1 MPNSTTASATDHRAL
16 IALLIV
22 AAFVIAGGI
31 HYQTPMLAT
40 IAAEFQAS
48 PAAVGWIPTLSFGG
62 MLVGVALLVPLG
74 DRINKRWLIIG
85 MITMLGV
92 AQALMAMAPSIT
104 VLAAA
109 SLVTGIC
116 SSVGLVFISIVVE
129 IAPEKHRG
137 RTVGTQLMAMFIGIL
152 FARIAGGLIAAHL
165 GWRWSYVFSTGL
177 LLALLCALLAWLPPT
192 RSTTQLAYHDLL
204 WSIFTI
210 FRKHG
215 NVRRAV
221 SIQFLLGI
229 CYGGFWAVVAPML
242 ATLHHVGPTE
252 AGLIGIPGAAGILVA
267 RPAGRW
273 MDRSGAVPV
282 VTTGVCVMI
291 AAWLAFGFAAWSIAF
306 VVLGAILLDCGLRT
320 AMVAN
325 QTLVNAAAPD
335 SRARAN
341 TIFGM
346 HVWCGNAVG
355 AFLTS
360 TAFAHY
366 GWLAVCAIAMTA
378 SLFALLIHWGVVR
391 VGKVSGQRP

>member
-1 MPNSTTASATDHRAL
+1 MPHSTAVTSDHRAL

-40 IAAEFQAS
+40 IATEFQAS

-62 MLVGVALLVPLG
+62 MLIGVALLVPLG
-74 DRINKRWLIIG
+74 DRINKRWLIIA
-85 MITMLGV
+85 MITVLAV
-92 AQALMAMAPSIT
+92 AQAVMAIAPSISA
-104 VLAAA
+104 LAAA
-109 SLVTGIC
+109 SLITGIC

-129 IAPEKHRG
+129 IAPPNHRG
-137 RTVGTQLMAMFIGIL
+137 RAVGTQLMAMFIGIL
-152 FARIAGGLIAAHL
+152 FARIAGGLIATHL
-165 GWRWSYVFSTGL
+165 GWRWSYVYSTTMHF
-177 LLALLCALLAWLPPT
+177 ALVCALLAWLPHT
-192 RSTTQLAYHDLL
+192 RSTTQLSYRELL
-204 WSIFTI
+204 RSILTI

-242 ATLHHVGPTE
+242 AVLHHVGPSE
-252 AGLIGIPGAAGILVA
+252 AGLMGIPGAAGILVA

-282 VTTGVCVMI
+282 VTTGACVMV
-291 AAWLAFGFAAWSIAF
+291 AAWVAFGFAAWSMAF
-306 VVLGAILLDCGLRT
+306 VVVGAILLDCGLRT

-325 QTLVNAAAPD
+325 QTLVNASVPD

-360 TAFAHY
+360 TAFALY

-378 SLFALLIHWGVVR
+378 SIGALLIHRGIVPVGQVR
-391 VGKVSGQRP
+391 VA

>member
-1 MPNSTTASATDHRAL
+1 MPNSTTAVTNDHRAL
-16 IALLIV
+16 NALFIA

-40 IAAEFQAS
+40 MAAEFQAS

-62 MLVGVALLVPLG
+62 MLVGVALFLPLG
-74 DRINKRWLIIG
+74 DRISKRWLIVGEIA
-85 MITMLGV
+85 MLGV
-92 AQALMAMAPSIT
+92 AQAVMVFAPSIT
-104 VLAAA
+104 VLAIA
-109 SLVTGIC
+109 SLVTGAC

-129 IAPEKHRG
+129 IAPPNHRG
-137 RTVGTQLMAMFIGIL
+137 RAVGTQLMAMFIGIL
-152 FARIAGGLIAAHL
+152 FARIAGGLIAAHF
-165 GWRWSYVFSTGL
+165 GWRWSYVLSTGMIIVL
-177 LLALLCALLAWLPPT
+177 LFALLAWLPHT
-192 RSTTQLAYHDLL
+192 RATTQLPYRELL

-210 FRKHG
+210 FRQHG

-221 SIQFLLGI
+221 AIQFLLGI

-252 AGLIGIPGAAGILVA
+252 AGLMGLPGAAGILVA

-273 MDRSGAVPV
+273 MDRSGAAPV
-282 VTTGVCVMI
+282 VTTGVCIMI
-291 AAWLAFGFAAWSIAF
+291 AAWLAFGFAATSIVF

-325 QTLVNAAAPD
+325 QTLVNATVPD

-360 TAFAHY
+360 TAFALY

-378 SLFALLIHWGVVR
+378 SVFALLIHWGIVPIGR
-391 VGKVSGQRP
+391 MKTT

>member
-1 MPNSTTASATDHRAL
+1 MPNSTTAVTNDHRAL
-16 IALLIV
+16 NALFIA

-40 IAAEFQAS
+40 MAAEFQAS

-62 MLVGVALLVPLG
+62 MLVGVALFLPLG
-74 DRINKRWLIIG
+74 DRISKRWLIIG
-85 MITMLGV
+85 EITVLGV
-92 AQALMAMAPSIT
+92 AQAAMVFAPSIT
-104 VLAAA
+104 VLAIA
-109 SLVTGIC
+109 SLVTGAC

-129 IAPEKHRG
+129 IAPPNHRG
-137 RTVGTQLMAMFIGIL
+137 RAVGTQLMAMFIGIL
-152 FARIAGGLIAAHL
+152 FARIAGGLIATHF
-165 GWRWSYVFSTGL
+165 GWRWSYVLSTSMIIVL
-177 LLALLCALLAWLPPT
+177 LFALLAWLPHT
-192 RSTTQLAYHDLL
+192 RATTQLPYRELL
-204 WSIFTI
+204 WSIFAI
-210 FRKHG
+210 FRRHG

-221 SIQFLLGI
+221 AIQFLLGI

-252 AGLIGIPGAAGILVA
+252 AGFMGLPGAAGILVA

-282 VTTGVCVMI
+282 VTTGVCIMI
-291 AAWLAFGFAAWSIAF
+291 AAWLAFGFAATSIVF

-325 QTLVNAAAPD
+325 QTLVNATVPD

-355 AFLTS
+355 ALLTS
-360 TAFAHY
+360 TAFALY

-378 SLFALLIHWGVVR
+378 SVFALLIHWGIVPIGR
-391 VGKVSGQRP
+391 MKTT

>member
-1 MPNSTTASATDHRAL
+1 MTLPNTTTPDGRRAL
-16 IALLIV
+16 IALLIG

-31 HYQTPMLAT
+31 HYQTPMLAR
-40 IAAEFQAS
+40 IGAEFQSS
-48 PAAVGWIPTLSFGG
+48 PAAVGWVPTLSFGG
-62 MLVGVALLVPLG
+62 MFVGVALLVPLG
-74 DRINKRWLIIG
+74 DRVNRRWLIIT
-85 MITMLGV
+85 MISVLCA
-92 AQALMAMAPSIT
+92 AQAVMATAPSIT

-116 SSVGLVFISIVVE
+116 SSVGLVFISMVVE
-129 IAPEKHRG
+129 IAPPQHRG
-137 RTVGTQLMAMFIGIL
+137 RAVGTQLMAMFIGIL
-152 FARIAGGLIAAHL
+152 FARIAGGIIAAQL
-165 GWRWSYVFSTGL
+165 GWRWSYVFSTAMHGVL
-177 LLALLCALLAWLPPT
+177 IGALLAWLPHT
-192 RSTTQLAYHDLL
+192 RPVTNLAYRKLL

-210 FRKHG
+210 FREHR
-215 NVRRAV
+215 NVQRAAL
-221 SIQFLLGI
+221 IQFLLGI
-229 CYGGFWAVVAPML
+229 CYGGFWAVVAPMMAL
-242 ATLHHVGPTE
+242 LHHVGPAE

-282 VTTGVCVMI
+282 VTTGVCGMI
-291 AAWLAFGFAAWSIAF
+291 CAWLAFGFAATTLVF

-325 QTLVNAAAPD
+325 QTLINVAVPD

-346 HVWCGNAVG
+346 HVWSGNAMG

-360 TAFAHY
+360 TAFALY

-378 SLFALLIHWGVVR
+378 SVLALLLHRSAVAAGRIKTV
-391 VGKVSGQRP
+391 